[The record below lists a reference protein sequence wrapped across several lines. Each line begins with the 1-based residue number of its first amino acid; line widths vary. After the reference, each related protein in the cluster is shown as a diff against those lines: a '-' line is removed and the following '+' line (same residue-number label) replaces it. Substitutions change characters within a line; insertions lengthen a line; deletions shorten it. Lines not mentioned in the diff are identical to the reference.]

1 MLLYTSFLDVKKRE
15 VEDKVWIIFSLI
27 GIILN
32 YSQYEI
38 ISYLFSLGITAAI
51 SFSLYFLGFYGGAD
65 AKALITLSFIL
76 PYYPANYSFHTIA
89 PIITL
94 TNGIFITLT
103 LPLSF
108 ILINTLKIIRGE
120 KIFEGF
126 EEEGK
131 LKKLIAIILGFRS
144 KKVRKFMFP
153 LEKEEEGK
161 RRFDFKLLGW
171 YNDYVQEEDKW
182 VTPAIPLLV
191 FISLGFLFMILFGD
205 IISFLMYKLKSF

>member
-15 VEDKVWIIFSLI
+15 VPDKVWILFSIL

-38 ISYLFSLGITAAI
+38 ISYLLSLGITAAI

-65 AKALITLSFIL
+65 AKALVTLSLLL

-108 ILINTLKIIRGE
+108 LLINAFKIIKGE

-131 LKKLIAIILGFRS
+131 LRKLIAIILGFRS
-144 KKVRKFMFP
+144 KKVRRFMFP

-161 RRFDFKLLGW
+161 RKFDFKLLGW
-171 YNDYVQEEDKW
+171 YSDYVKEEDKW